1 LARQLGYTHEHP
13 HDHAE
18 MRKLSAALLSI
29 LINAALIS
37 IEGAIAFFTGSLAV
51 LADAGHSF
59 FDLVAS
65 FSALWGVR
73 MAGHP
78 PDRTHPYG
86 HEKFEN
92 LSSLFQVLMIMLIA
106 LFVIGEVTFNLVRGY
121 SLNVSNTAVGILA
134 ATVLVDLAAARYIGS
149 VAETHHSYALE
160 ADAFHFTTDLWTKL
174 AALGG
179 LIGVRLGARW
189 IDPTAALLVA
199 GIMVYTASRLGL
211 RSTRVLLDAAP
222 RGRVER
228 RIRAIL
234 EEEAGIDG
242 FHSLRMRQS
251 GKWIF
256 LDVAVHMPTDTVLAT
271 AHSFGHRIAGR
282 LCDEIE
288 EVRDAV
294 VHIEPGDHADGHPG
308 DHYQE
313 PLGR

>member
-1 LARQLGYTHEHP
+1 MSTPVGHTHQHS

-18 MRKLSAALLSI
+18 VQKLSAALLSI
-29 LINAALIS
+29 LINVVLIS
-37 IEGAIAFFTGSLAV
+37 VEGAIAFFTGSLAV

-59 FDLVAS
+59 FDLAAS
-65 FSALWGVR
+65 ISAFWGVR
-73 MAGHP
+73 MAGQP

-86 HEKFEN
+86 HDKFEN

-106 LFVIGEVTFNLVRGY
+106 LFIVGQVTFNLVRGY
-121 SLNVSNTAVGILA
+121 SLSVSNTAIGILA
-134 ATVLVDLAAARYIGS
+134 ATVFVDFAAARYIGS
-149 VAETHHSYALE
+149 VAATHHSYALE

-179 LIGVRLGARW
+179 LIGVRLGAQW
-189 IDPTAALLVA
+189 VDPTAALLVA
-199 GIMVYTASRLGL
+199 GIMVYTASRLGI
-211 RSTRVLLDAAP
+211 RSAHVLLDRAP
-222 RGRVER
+222 RGRIER

-234 EEEAGIDG
+234 EEEAGAAS

-256 LDVAVHMPTDTVLAT
+256 LDVAVHMPAETILAT
-271 AHSFGHRIAGR
+271 AHSFGHRIGRR

-294 VHIEPGDHADGHPG
+294 VHIEPGNHPDGHTC

-313 PLGR
+313 PL